1 MLEKAAGLRRTGA
14 PRGGPRLDF
23 QEHLADLEAAG
34 LVERIDT
41 PINKDTELHPL
52 VRWQFVGGVPEVKRR
67 AFLFTNV
74 TDAKGRKYDIPVVVG
89 ALSASPEIYAMGMGR
104 KVEEIGEAWMQA
116 IAHPV
121 PPVAVSA
128 APCQEVVITGND
140 LKAPGGLAA
149 LPVPVSTPGF
159 DSAPYLTATLCI
171 TRDPD
176 SGIQN
181 MGTYRAALKA
191 ADRLVV
197 RMVAREATGAGGF
210 RHWLKYRERGEPMPM
225 AIVIGAAPIVVFT
238 GPQKLAIDLDELA
251 VAGGAA
257 GEPIRIVKAKTV
269 DLNVPA
275 DAEIVIEGLIDTQK
289 LEPEAPF
296 AESNGYV
303 ALEAFN
309 MPMQVTAITRK
320 KKPVFCSIISQV
332 TPSESS
338 VIKKVAYEP
347 LFLAYLRDQLA
358 IKGVLRVAMHERLT
372 NLRPVMFLQIA
383 HGTPRTE
390 VWRALHG
397 AATLQS
403 NCGKIVVAVSDD
415 IDPAS
420 VDAVLWSLAYRS
432 NPIEDVQLVPNRGAV
447 QGAQYGPQQS
457 DSSMLIDA
465 TRKRP
470 MAPLALPTREHMEHA
485 RELWERLGLHPLTAI
500 SPWHGY
506 HLGDWTDAWENFAR
520 RAAAGDWEISGLE
533 TLARQR
539 GGVMPETSVR
549 AVEKPGKPSE

>member
-1 MLEKAAGLRRTGA
+1 MLDQAAGVGRTHST
-14 PRGGPRLDF
+14 RSGPRLDF

-34 LVERIDT
+34 LVQRIDA
-41 PINKDTELHPL
+41 PVNKDTELHPL
-52 VRWQFVGGVPEVKRR
+52 VRWQFVGGVPEEKRR
-67 AFLFTNV
+67 AFIFTNV
-74 TDAKGRKYDIPVVVG
+74 VDAKGRKYDIPVVVG
-89 ALSASPEIYAMGMGR
+89 ALASSPQIYAIGMGR
-104 KVEEIGEAWMQA
+104 KVEDIGEAWMTA
-116 IAHPV
+116 IAHPIA
-121 PPVAVSA
+121 PVVVAT
-128 APCQEVVITGND
+128 APCQEVVITGAD
-140 LKAPGGLAA
+140 LQAPGGLAA

-159 DSAPYLTATLCI
+159 DSAPYLTATLCV
-171 TRDPD
+171 TRDPE
-176 SGIQN
+176 SGVQN

-191 ADRLVV
+191 ADRLAV

-210 RHWLKYRERGEPMPM
+210 VHWLKYRERKEPMPI
-225 AIVIGAAPIVVFT
+225 AIVIGAAPVVVFT
-238 GPQKLAIDLDELA
+238 GPQKLAIDLDELGA
-251 VAGGAA
+251 AGALA
-257 GEPIRIVKAKTV
+257 GEPIRTVKCKTV
-269 DLNVPA
+269 DLVVPA
-275 DAEIVIEGLIDTQK
+275 DAEIVIEGLIDPQV

-296 AESNGYV
+296 GESNGYV

-309 MPMQVTAITRK
+309 MPMRVTAITRK
-320 KKPVFCSIISQV
+320 RKPVFCSIISQV

-347 LFLAYLRDQLA
+347 LFLAHLRDQLA

-372 NLRPVMFLQIA
+372 NLRPVIFLQIA

-397 AATLQS
+397 AATLMS

-415 IDPAS
+415 IDPTS

-432 NPIEDVQLVPNRGAV
+432 NPIEDVQLVPYRGGV
-447 QGAQYGPQQS
+447 QGAQYGPDQT
-457 DSSMLIDA
+457 DSGMLIDA

-485 RELWERLGLHPLTAI
+485 KALWERLGLHPLTVT

-506 HLGDWTDAWENFAR
+506 QLGDWIERWETFAR
-520 RAAAGDWEISGLE
+520 RATAGDWELSGQE

-539 GGVMPETSVR
+539 PGLLPETSVR
-549 AVEKPGKPSE
+549 EVEK